1 MSAIA
6 KKAGLVFIVFDL
18 FVGVASAAV
27 LHQSAGAVHA
37 TAAGKM
43 SAARLE
49 QVVQR
54 SKGAANASC
63 SSDPTAGWDY
73 FCISSDGSR
82 TLYDVSA
89 GRITQRA
96 DLPSYR

>member
-1 MSAIA
+1 MSAIF
-6 KKAGLVFIVFDL
+6 KKAGLLFIVFDL

-27 LHQSAGAVHA
+27 LHHSAGASHA

-49 QVVQR
+49 QVVR
-54 SKGAANASC
+54 SSTGAASASC
-63 SSDPTAGWDY
+63 TTDPTAGWDY
-73 FCISSDGSR
+73 YCISSDGSR

-89 GRITQRA
+89 GAVTQRA